1 MEVSSIHHCVGPPSS
16 VTSIKSDGT
25 VNAIHVLPAFPS
37 DSLQIVNADDRRTY
51 CDSGQLIHTHP
62 SYHMNFLLTLN
73 TIEHPFPINTVKLS
87 ITRLYLLFS
96 DVGVSTF
103 YKNPNHMYLDQV
115 MWLCVMIS
123 HDRYFINIINFMK
136 MCDRVTFVVKV
147 LSLLHMWRRHN
158 CENEVCVMVL
168 RHHIRHN
175 VNIGALLL
183 CKYS

>member
-1 MEVSSIHHCVGPPSS
+1 MPMTDGPISIP
-16 VTSIKSDGT
+16 
-25 VNAIHVLPAFPS
+25 VN
-37 DSLQIVNADDRRTY
+37 
-51 CDSGQLIHTHP
+51 CQLIHIHP

-147 LSLLHMWRRHN
+147 LSLLHMASTQLRERGMRHGF
-158 CENEVCVMVL
+158 EA
-168 RHHIRHN
+168 H
-175 VNIGALLL
+175 
-183 CKYS
+183 